1 MDLKHLSL
9 KRQLFYIEKRFLREL
24 HVKREKIK
32 KIDDFNLFYQFFIKK
47 YIFCKFMQIHYIYSN
62 KYFEI

>member
-32 KIDDFNLFYQFFIKK
+32 KIDAFSLFYQFF
-47 YIFCKFMQIHYIYSN
+47 N
-62 KYFEI
+62 